1 MKFRLLPVPH
11 IIIYNFSVYD
21 NETNDVL
28 ENHYF
33 LTQKGARRFMLK
45 HCDELSKQNCSCGF
59 GGEPLWFW

>member
-21 NETNDVL
+21 NETGDEL

-45 HCDELSKQNCSCGF
+45 HYDELSKENCSCGF